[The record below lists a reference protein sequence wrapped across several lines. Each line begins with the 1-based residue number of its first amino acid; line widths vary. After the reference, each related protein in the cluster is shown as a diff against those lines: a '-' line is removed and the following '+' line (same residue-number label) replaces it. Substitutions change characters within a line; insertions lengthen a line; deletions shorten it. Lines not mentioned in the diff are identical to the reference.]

1 MPLIVGFA
9 VPLLIGGVFQ
19 QVYNLVD
26 VMIVGRYL
34 GEQALAGVGST
45 GSLTFFMLSLVMGLC
60 NGAGILL
67 AQCFGVGNFSDM
79 RRAVT
84 SIIWIAGILTV
95 IVMLI
100 GVFACP
106 FFLQIEQ
113 AISSRRMLCN
123 DCCNCCSCH
132 LKRNYND

>member
-1 MPLIVGFA
+1 MTTGKPMPLIVGFA

-60 NGAGILL
+60 N
-67 AQCFGVGNFSDM
+67 
-79 RRAVT
+79 
-84 SIIWIAGILTV
+84 
-95 IVMLI
+95 
-100 GVFACP
+100 
-106 FFLQIEQ
+106 
-113 AISSRRMLCN
+113 
-123 DCCNCCSCH
+123 
-132 LKRNYND
+132 

>member
-45 GSLTFFMLSLVMGLC
+45 GSLTFFMLSLVMCDG
-60 NGAGILL
+60 
-67 AQCFGVGNFSDM
+67 
-79 RRAVT
+79 AVT
-84 SIIWIAGILTV
+84 LG
-95 IVMLI
+95 
-100 GVFACP
+100 GFP
-106 FFLQIEQ
+106 
-113 AISSRRMLCN
+113 
-123 DCCNCCSCH
+123 
-132 LKRNYND
+132 